1 MQAGRA
7 EYVLS
12 AQDQTA
18 AAFAKVNANLDRLS
32 ANAADTGKK
41 MEKGLKVGLA
51 LFLGTELMGAL
62 RKLGGEMFNI
72 ANATSKIDAGKLQA
86 MHQSLDKAG
95 QSFKSM
101 ASMIGAQLAPYIQ
114 MAADMFVKAM
124 GDGEGFRRVMH
135 AAFVGLVRAVGI
147 FADAWRAV
155 EIVWTGLELGF
166 TGMRL
171 LIIQGLMEIDKT
183 IVDVVNKL
191 PGVHIEYSKTLE
203 IAAKVTKGTF
213 EQIRKDLD
221 VLMKSPLPSAGML
234 EAVKQIDAA
243 SAKQGEVLANAQAK
257 QGEVLANAQ
266 AKQGEVLANAQAK
279 QVAANQKELETVEAH
294 KVEMGA
300 VRMTWNEK
308 EAEEEDARRERE
320 YQAQLKEYGQ
330 FAWMVQAKA
339 SLEQKSM
346 KSRIAG
352 VSTLL
357 GQAANL
363 MQSDKKKE
371 FEFGKKA
378 AIANALIGMGEGIGK
393 AWGLPFPLNVAAVAL
408 VAANSMMNIRQLRA
422 QQFNGGGAAN
432 VGASASMP
440 VDSTGLPSGGMP
452 SGAIPE
458 APTLPQASNSGGPQR
473 NVVIRVE
480 GDNGMVSMDWVR
492 NKLAPAIQEAAG
504 DGVKFMVA

>member
-1 MQAGRA
+1 MRD
-7 EYVLS
+7 ES
-12 AQDQTA
+12 N
-18 AAFAKVNANLDRLS
+18 AK
-32 ANAADTGKK
+32 
-41 MEKGLKVGLA
+41 E
-51 LFLGTELMGAL
+51 TE
-62 RKLGGEMFNI
+62 
-72 ANATSKIDAGKLQA
+72 S
-86 MHQSLDKAG
+86 
-95 QSFKSM
+95 
-101 ASMIGAQLAPYIQ
+101 
-114 MAADMFVKAM
+114 
-124 GDGEGFRRVMH
+124 
-135 AAFVGLVRAVGI
+135 
-147 FADAWRAV
+147 
-155 EIVWTGLELGF
+155 
-166 TGMRL
+166 
-171 LIIQGLMEIDKT
+171 
-183 IVDVVNKL
+183 
-191 PGVHIEYSKTLE
+191 
-203 IAAKVTKGTF
+203 
-213 EQIRKDLD
+213 
-221 VLMKSPLPSAGML
+221 
-234 EAVKQIDAA
+234 
-243 SAKQGEVLANAQAK
+243 
-257 QGEVLANAQ
+257 
-266 AKQGEVLANAQAK
+266 
-279 QVAANQKELETVEAH
+279 
-294 KVEMGA
+294 
-300 VRMTWNEK
+300 
-308 EAEEEDARRERE
+308 EDARRERE

-492 NKLAPAIQEAAG
+492 NKLAPAMQEAAG

>member
-147 FADAWRAV
+147 FADAWRGIEVIWAGLKMAF
-155 EIVWTGLELGF
+155 TGL
-166 TGMRL
+166 RL
-171 LIIQGLMEIDKT
+171 FIVEGLADIDKT
-183 IVDVVNKL
+183 IVDVANKL
-191 PGVHIEYSKTLE
+191 PGVHLKYSEGLRG
-203 IAAKVTKGTF
+203 AADSARLQF
-213 EQIRKDLD
+213 EQTRKDFD
-221 VLMKSPLPSAGML
+221 TIIMKPLPSAGML

-243 SAKQGEVLANAQAK
+243 S
-257 QGEVLANAQ
+257 

-492 NKLAPAIQEAAG
+492 NKLAPAMQEAAG

>member
-7 EYVLS
+7 EYILS

-147 FADAWRAV
+147 FADAWRGIEVIWAGLKMAF
-155 EIVWTGLELGF
+155 TGL
-166 TGMRL
+166 RL
-171 LIIQGLMEIDKT
+171 FIVEGLADIDKT
-183 IVDVVNKL
+183 IVDVANKL
-191 PGVHIEYSKTLE
+191 PGVHLKYSEGLRG
-203 IAAKVTKGTF
+203 AADSARLQF
-213 EQIRKDLD
+213 EQTRKDFD
-221 VLMKSPLPSAGML
+221 TIIMKPLPSAGML

-243 SAKQGEVLANAQAK
+243 SAQ
-257 QGEVLANAQ
+257 
-266 AKQGEVLANAQAK
+266 QGEVLANAQAK

>member
-257 QGEVLANAQ
+257 Q
-266 AKQGEVLANAQAK
+266 
-279 QVAANQKELETVEAH
+279 VAANQKELETVEAH

>member
-243 SAKQGEVLANAQAK
+243 SAKQGEALAKAAEGNRAARKLEEDESWKHNITISEMRDESNA
-257 QGEVLANAQ
+257 
-266 AKQGEVLANAQAK
+266 
-279 QVAANQKELETVEAH
+279 KETES
-294 KVEMGA
+294 
-300 VRMTWNEK
+300 
-308 EAEEEDARRERE
+308 EDARRERE

-473 NVVIRVE
+473 NVVFQIE
-480 GDNGMVSMDWVR
+480 NGNPLIELWVR
-492 NKLAPAIQEAAG
+492 ENLAPAMRTAFG
-504 DGVKFMVA
+504 DGVQFMTA

>member
-86 MHQSLDKAG
+86 MHQYLDKAG

-147 FADAWRAV
+147 FADAWRGIEVIWAGLKMAF
-155 EIVWTGLELGF
+155 TGL
-166 TGMRL
+166 RL
-171 LIIQGLMEIDKT
+171 FIVEGLADIDKT
-183 IVDVVNKL
+183 IVDVANKL
-191 PGVHIEYSKTLE
+191 PGVHLKYSEGLRG
-203 IAAKVTKGTF
+203 AADSARLQF
-213 EQIRKDLD
+213 EQTRKDFD
-221 VLMKSPLPSAGML
+221 TIIMKPLPSAGML

-243 SAKQGEVLANAQAK
+243 S
-257 QGEVLANAQ
+257 

-492 NKLAPAIQEAAG
+492 NKLAPAMQEAAG

>member
-147 FADAWRAV
+147 FADAWRGIEVIWAGLKMAF
-155 EIVWTGLELGF
+155 TGL
-166 TGMRL
+166 RL
-171 LIIQGLMEIDKT
+171 FIVEGLASIDKI
-183 IVDVVNKL
+183 IVDVANKL
-191 PGVHIEYSKTLE
+191 PGVHLKYSEGLRGAADSARVQFEKT
-203 IAAKVTKGTF
+203 
-213 EQIRKDLD
+213 RKDFD
-221 VLMKSPLPSAGML
+221 TIIMKPLPSAGML
-234 EAVKQIDAA
+234 EAVKKIDAA
-243 SAKQGEVLANAQAK
+243 A
-257 QGEVLANAQ
+257 

-393 AWGLPFPLNVAAVAL
+393 AWGLPFPLNVAAAAL
-408 VAANSMMNIRQLRA
+408 VAANAKVNIRQLRA

-440 VDSTGLPSGGMP
+440 VDATGLPSGGMP

-473 NVVIRVE
+473 NVVFQIE
-480 GDNGMVSMDWVR
+480 NGNPLIELWVR
-492 NKLAPAIQEAAG
+492 ENLAPAMRTAFG
-504 DGVKFMVA
+504 DGVQFMTA

>member
-1 MQAGRA
+1 
-7 EYVLS
+7 
-12 AQDQTA
+12 
-18 AAFAKVNANLDRLS
+18 
-32 ANAADTGKK
+32 
-41 MEKGLKVGLA
+41 
-51 LFLGTELMGAL
+51 
-62 RKLGGEMFNI
+62 
-72 ANATSKIDAGKLQA
+72 
-86 MHQSLDKAG
+86 
-95 QSFKSM
+95 
-101 ASMIGAQLAPYIQ
+101 
-114 MAADMFVKAM
+114 
-124 GDGEGFRRVMH
+124 MH

-147 FADAWRAV
+147 FADAWRGIEVIWAGLKMAF
-155 EIVWTGLELGF
+155 TGL
-166 TGMRL
+166 RL
-171 LIIQGLMEIDKT
+171 FIVEGLADIDKT
-183 IVDVVNKL
+183 IVDVANKL
-191 PGVHIEYSKTLE
+191 PGVHLKYSEGLRG
-203 IAAKVTKGTF
+203 AADSARLQF
-213 EQIRKDLD
+213 EQTRKDFD
-221 VLMKSPLPSAGML
+221 TIIMKPLPSAGML

-243 SAKQGEVLANAQAK
+243 S
-257 QGEVLANAQ
+257 

-473 NVVIRVE
+473 NVVILVE

-492 NKLAPAIQEAAG
+492 NKLAPAMQEAAG

>member
-1 MQAGRA
+1 MQSGRA

-147 FADAWRAV
+147 FADAWRGIEVIWAGLKMAF
-155 EIVWTGLELGF
+155 TGL
-166 TGMRL
+166 RL
-171 LIIQGLMEIDKT
+171 FIVEGLADIDKT
-183 IVDVVNKL
+183 IVDVANKL
-191 PGVHIEYSKTLE
+191 PGVHLKYSEGLRG
-203 IAAKVTKGTF
+203 AADSARLQF
-213 EQIRKDLD
+213 EQTRKDFD
-221 VLMKSPLPSAGML
+221 TIIMKPLPSAGML

-257 QGEVLANAQ
+257 Q
-266 AKQGEVLANAQAK
+266 
-279 QVAANQKELETVEAH
+279 VAANQKELETFEAH

-492 NKLAPAIQEAAG
+492 NKLAPAMQEAAG

>member
-147 FADAWRAV
+147 FADAWRGIEVIWAGLKMAF
-155 EIVWTGLELGF
+155 TGL
-166 TGMRL
+166 RL
-171 LIIQGLMEIDKT
+171 FIVEGLADIDKT
-183 IVDVVNKL
+183 IVDVANKL
-191 PGVHIEYSKTLE
+191 PGVHLKYSEGLRG
-203 IAAKVTKGTF
+203 AADSARLQF
-213 EQIRKDLD
+213 EQTRKDFD
-221 VLMKSPLPSAGML
+221 TIIMKPLPSAGML

-243 SAKQGEVLANAQAK
+243 S
-257 QGEVLANAQ
+257 

-308 EAEEEDARRERE
+308 EAEEEQAARDREH
-320 YQAQLKEYGQ
+320 QAKMQEMGQ
-330 FAWMVQAKA
+330 FAWMEQAKYN
-339 SLEQKSM
+339 LQQKSA
-346 KSRIAG
+346 KARLAG
-352 VSTLL
+352 VQGIL
-357 GQAANL
+357 GQAATL
-363 MQSDKKKE
+363 MQSDKKRE

-378 AIANALIGMGEGIGK
+378 AIANATISMLEGIGK
-393 AWGLPFPLNVAAVAL
+393 SWEYGPILGPIFAAL
-408 VAANSMMNIRQLRA
+408 VAASGMMNIRQIKA
-422 QQFNGGGAAN
+422 QQFGGGGAAN
-432 VGASASMP
+432 VGATASLP
-440 VDSTGLPSGGMP
+440 VGETGLPSSAMP
-452 SGAIPE
+452 SGAMQE
-458 APTLPQASNSGGPQR
+458 APSLPGASNSGGPQR

-480 GDNGMVSMDWVR
+480 GDNGIVSMDWVR
-492 NKLAPAIQEAAG
+492 NKLAPAMQEAAG

>member
-147 FADAWRAV
+147 FADAWRGIEVIWAGLKMAF
-155 EIVWTGLELGF
+155 TGL
-166 TGMRL
+166 RL
-171 LIIQGLMEIDKT
+171 FIVEGLADIDKT
-183 IVDVVNKL
+183 IVDVANKL
-191 PGVHIEYSKTLE
+191 PGVHLKYSEGLRG
-203 IAAKVTKGTF
+203 AADSARLQF
-213 EQIRKDLD
+213 EQTRKDFD
-221 VLMKSPLPSAGML
+221 TIIMKPLPSAGML

-257 QGEVLANAQ
+257 Q
-266 AKQGEVLANAQAK
+266 
-279 QVAANQKELETVEAH
+279 VAANQKELETFEAH

-492 NKLAPAIQEAAG
+492 NKLAPAMQEAAG

>member
-147 FADAWRAV
+147 FADAWRGIEVIWAGLKMAF
-155 EIVWTGLELGF
+155 TGL
-166 TGMRL
+166 RL
-171 LIIQGLMEIDKT
+171 FIVEGLADIDKT
-183 IVDVVNKL
+183 IVDVANKL
-191 PGVHIEYSKTLE
+191 PGVHLKYSEGLRG
-203 IAAKVTKGTF
+203 AADSARLQF
-213 EQIRKDLD
+213 EQTRKDFD
-221 VLMKSPLPSAGML
+221 TIIMKPLPSAGML

-243 SAKQGEVLANAQAK
+243 S
-257 QGEVLANAQ
+257 

-473 NVVIRVE
+473 NVVILVE

-492 NKLAPAIQEAAG
+492 NKLAPAMQEAAG